1 MLIRDTSLLS
11 MQILHVANG
20 VVVDVVALR
29 QVDWATFEVHEIV
42 HDIYSLLICLQ
53 VVFKTSFS
61 NSCFRF
67 RYWDRLGGLVVVFIS
82 ADLIYG
88 KKAGKLFR

>member
-1 MLIRDTSLLS
+1 

-61 NSCFRF
+61 NPYFRF
-67 RYWDRLGGLVVVFIS
+67 RHWHRLGGLVYVFIN
-82 ADLIYG
+82 ADLVRC
-88 KKAGKLFR
+88 KEAGRLKRQL